1 MKRILFPTDFSE
13 TASNAFVHALTLA
26 NQTNAELILLHTF
39 EYPIIDTQSFPAN
52 YQQLF
57 DSLELAQFEMFKTE
71 VHKLRAIAEVRKLN
85 HVKMAHRLINSPL
98 LQAIKTSIKEDAIDF
113 VVMGTSGAND
123 WMSTF
128 IGTQTGEVVTGVT
141 VPVLA
146 VPLEAIYEKVET
158 IGFTTRYRE
167 KDKIALQ
174 QVLSLA
180 KKMKANVKCVYV
192 KTSTTDVTDETVTQ
206 WKNDFASEPVQFF
219 IVPSDEVA
227 ATILDFITNQG
238 IDIIAM
244 TTYKRSFFI
253 GLFATTFSEKMT
265 YKSNVPILVMH
276 E

>member
-13 TASNAFVHALTLA
+13 TASNAFVHALNIA

-71 VHKLRAIAEVRKLN
+71 VHKLRAIADVRKLS

-174 QVLSLA
+174 QVLLLA
-180 KKMKANVKCVYV
+180 KKMKAVVKCLYV
-192 KTSTTDVTDETVTQ
+192 KSSSSGVTQ
-206 WKNDFASEPVQFF
+206 QTTAQWETDFADQPVQFF
-219 IVPSDEVA
+219 ILPSDEVA
-227 ATILDFITNQG
+227 TTILDFITDQAL
-238 IDIIAM
+238 DVIAM
-244 TTYKRSFFI
+244 TTYKRSFFVDM
-253 GLFATTFSEKMT
+253 FTTHFSEKMT
-265 YKSNVPILVMH
+265 YVSTIPVLVLH

>member
-13 TASNAFVHALTLA
+13 TVSNAFVHALTLA

-71 VHKLRAIAEVRKLN
+71 VYKLRAIAEVRKLN

-98 LQAIKTSIKEDAIDF
+98 LQAIKTAIKEDAIDF
-113 VVMGTSGAND
+113 VVMGTSGASG

-128 IGTQTGEVVTGVT
+128 LGTQTGEVIKGVD

-146 VPLEAIYEKVET
+146 VPLEAIHERVAT
-158 IGFTTRYRE
+158 IGFTTRYRA
-167 KDKIALQ
+167 KDKVALQ
-174 QVLSLA
+174 EVLIIARKLHA
-180 KKMKANVKCVYV
+180 AVKCLYV
-192 KTSTTDVTDETVTQ
+192 KKSNSDVTDETVAQ
-206 WKNDFASEPVQFF
+206 WNSDFAAEPVQFF
-219 IVPSDEVA
+219 ILPSDEVET
-227 ATILDFITNQG
+227 TILEFITNQG

-244 TTYKRSFFI
+244 TTYKRSFFES
-253 GLFATTFSEKMT
+253 LFATHFSEKMT
-265 YKSNVPILVMH
+265 YASTIPVLVLH